1 MVVIIGGGISG
12 LATAYQL
19 EKKGISYLLLEASN
33 RLGGLVSTHKTPEG
47 YQYEGAP
54 NTLLADEAAFDLI
67 EELGL
72 TNEVVYPN
80 AVSENRY
87 VFKAGR
93 LRQLPDKPL
102 RLLTSRFFSLK
113 TKIKILQELKLK
125 PVTPDPNETLASFG
139 RRHFGPEVVDYALA
153 PFVLGIYGCPPHE
166 LLTRLTF
173 PQLQAWEAEYGS
185 IIKAMKA
192 TAGNTA
198 RKKSIN
204 FNGGLQ
210 TLTQTLVSK
219 LTHTEC
225 NAKVTE
231 MQPIGS
237 DGGWKITYNQD
248 NATQTIEAD
257 AVVFA
262 SGLKTVSGL
271 LGHLKPSLSAL
282 MAAVP
287 HKSMVG
293 IHTVWPKDSS
303 YHFDGFGALNP
314 PVEHKITGGSIWVSS
329 VFPDRTPAD
338 TRLLTTFAFPNEA
351 DAAQLK
357 QKDSLFITNLVN
369 HAIKEMR
376 EIYGFENTPLWH
388 TAIPWF
394 EVLPQYGEAL
404 AKVWDSMHQM
414 PEAMYV
420 NANWYEGIS
429 LNDSLKKA
437 VKLANLL
444 EQQAVPA

>member
-1 MVVIIGGGISG
+1 MVVVIGGGISG

-19 EKKGISYLLLEASN
+19 EKKGIPYLLLEASSQ
-33 RLGGLVSTHKTPEG
+33 LGGLVSTHKTPEG
-47 YQYEGAP
+47 FQYEGAP
-54 NTLLADEAAFDLI
+54 NTLLADEAAFELI

-72 TNEVVYPN
+72 TQEVVYPN

-87 VFKAGR
+87 VFKNGR

-113 TKIKILQELKLK
+113 TKFKIIKELRLAPFEPEK
-125 PVTPDPNETLASFG
+125 NETLAAFG
-139 RRHFGPEVVDYALA
+139 RRHFGTEVVDYALA
-153 PFVLGIYGCPPHE
+153 PFVLGIYGCGPHE
-166 LLTRLTF
+166 LLVRLTF
-173 PQLQAWEAEYGS
+173 PQLQAWEEQYGS
-185 IIKAMKA
+185 IIKATKA
-192 TAGNTA
+192 TAGTTA

-210 TLTQTLVSK
+210 KLTQTLASK
-219 LTHTEC
+219 LSAVKC
-225 NAKVTE
+225 NSKVT
-231 MQPIGS
+231 S
-237 DGGWKITYNQD
+237 LNNSNSAWVVNYACDGTEFSID
-248 NATQTIEAD
+248 AD

-262 SGLKTVSGL
+262 CGLKPTSSL
-271 LGHLKPSLSAL
+271 LGNLEPELASL

-293 IHTVWPKDSS
+293 IHTVWPKGSS

-329 VFPDRTPAD
+329 VFPDRTPSD
-338 TRLLTTFAFPNEA
+338 TRLLTTFAFPSEA
-351 DAAQLK
+351 DAAQIKAKNTVFL
-357 QKDSLFITNLVN
+357 TNLVN
-369 HAIKEMR
+369 NAIQELR
-376 EIYGFENTPLWH
+376 EIYGFENTPVWH

-404 AKVWDSMHQM
+404 AKVWDTMGQM
-414 PEAMYV
+414 PEGLYV

-437 VKLANLL
+437 VKLASVL
-444 EQQAVPA
+444 EQQALPA